1 MRLGKLL
8 NSPRVRGALI
18 AGAAS
23 VLAGLCLVL
32 LLPGI
37 IQLADGGATPTVVA
51 AVDPSWDAADEA
63 NPGDSE
69 FVGAELGG
77 AAGYA
82 APEASGGGSVRAIG
96 DTWSS
101 GERVHRNQIE
111 VEELACIIEPF
122 HSVEIGSPVTG
133 LIEKIHVEWSDF
145 VEAGQV
151 LVELESGAERAAV
164 RLARAQAEMNNEIES
179 REARASLIERRRARL
194 NELYEQD
201 TLSLDLRE
209 EAETEAKVAQI
220 QLAQAYADKKLA
232 ALQLEQAVA
241 HLTRRTIRSPLNGV
255 VVKRM
260 MSPGERVEN
269 KPILTVAQIDPL
281 RVEVILP
288 ASAFGNITVG
298 MRAAVVPEFPS
309 DTVHV
314 APVTIVDRVI
324 DAASGTFVVQLE
336 LPNPGHNIPVGLHC
350 QVRFLTE

>member
-1 MRLGKLL
+1 M

-51 AVDPSWDAADEA
+51 AVDPSWDATDEA
-63 NPGDSE
+63 NLGDSE
-69 FVGAELGG
+69 FV
-77 AAGYA
+77 YA
-82 APEASGGGSVRAIG
+82 APEAGSGESVRTIDE

-101 GERVHRNQIE
+101 GGRAHGNQIE

-164 RLARAQAEMNNEIES
+164 RLARAQAEMNDEIES

-194 NELYEQD
+194 NKLYEQD

-324 DAASGTFVVQLE
+324 DAASGTFGVRLE
-336 LPNPGHNIPVGLHC
+336 LPNPEHNIPVGLHC